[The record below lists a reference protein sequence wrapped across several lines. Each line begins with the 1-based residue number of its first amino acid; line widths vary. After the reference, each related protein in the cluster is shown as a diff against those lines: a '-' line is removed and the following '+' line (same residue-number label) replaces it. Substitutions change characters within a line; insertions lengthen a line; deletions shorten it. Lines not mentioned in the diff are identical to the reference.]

1 MKWIYFFNMTKFG
14 KPIMVV
20 VITTSKTSFLLR
32 RFLLSGEKER
42 LSSFIKCENQNIKI
56 HSPV

>member
-1 MKWIYFFNMTKFG
+1 MKWNYCFNMTKFG

-20 VITTSKTSFLLR
+20 VITTSKNSFLLR

-42 LSSFIKCENQNIKI
+42 LSLFIKCENQNIKI